1 MAKESDEAGD
11 SISRILSGSSVI
23 FAASLINKAI
33 SFAASVFMAVILGDT
48 GYGMVA
54 LVLTFYFV
62 MSSLF
67 NLGLPEGVA
76 RNYPRATDES
86 EQRGLLVTPFVVAM
100 PLAIVGSGVLFLA
113 AEPISVGVFGDPDLV
128 IVLRII
134 SIAVPLNVLLNL
146 LLGALRAVEKPAE
159 RSLAQSIVFP
169 IARFSLIIALVTL
182 GYNAAGAAGAYVGAA
197 ALAAVI
203 ALYYVHKHTP
213 LFDQNITANLQPRS
227 LLSFSIP
234 LMGSAIIIKLMN
246 NADTLLIGAL
256 IDPVGSVGQYNA
268 AFVLA
273 QITLLFYT
281 SLGFMYVPEVSRL
294 HEKGGD
300 EEAKDVYQAMT
311 KWILFM
317 SLPFTLTALVFP
329 EFVLTFIYSPAYTQA
344 TLPFV
349 VLTLGLLTHVV
360 VGHNKNTLIALGNTR
375 VILVTD
381 VTTLLINI
389 ILNVVL
395 IPIYGILGAAV
406 ATGAAYVIRNVALT
420 AYLYAEYGIQPFTR
434 DLLLTA
440 VLPVAVAATIVS
452 VAATPS
458 LLVVFLTTFVL
469 VVVTVGSYLRYGVTA
484 ADLLIVNRME
494 CRFDINFDP
503 LRDVHNRLR

>member
-1 MAKESDEAGD
+1 MVKESDEAGD

-23 FAASLINKAI
+23 FAASIINKAI
-33 SFAASVFMAVILGDT
+33 SFAASVFMASILGDT

-62 MSSLF
+62 LSSLF

-76 RNYPRATDES
+76 RNYQRTTDQS
-86 EQRGLLVTPFVVAM
+86 DRRGLLVTPFIVAM
-100 PLAIVGSGVLFLA
+100 PLAIVGSSVLFLI
-113 AEPISVGVFGDPDLV
+113 AEPISVAVFGDPKLV
-128 IVLRII
+128 VVLQVI
-134 SIAVPLNVLLNL
+134 SIAIPLNVSLNL
-146 LLGALRAVEKPAE
+146 LLGALRAVERPVE
-159 RSLAQSIVFP
+159 RSLAQSIIFP
-169 IARFSLIIALVTL
+169 IVRFSLIIALVTL
-182 GYNAAGAAGAYVGAA
+182 GYDSAGAAGAYVGAA

-213 LFDQNITANLQPRS
+213 LFDQSVTANLQPRS

-234 LMGSAIIIKLMN
+234 LMGSAIIIRLMN
-246 NADTLLIGAL
+246 NADTVLIGAL

-294 HEKGGD
+294 HKREGK

-317 SLPFTLTALVFP
+317 SLPFTLTALIFP
-329 EFVLTFIYSPAYTQA
+329 EFVLTFIYTPAYTQA

-375 VILVTD
+375 AILATD
-381 VTTLLINI
+381 ITTLLANI

-395 IPIYGILGAAV
+395 IPIYGILGAAA

-420 AYLYAEYGIQPFTR
+420 AYLYAEYDIQPFTQ

-440 VLPVAVAATIVS
+440 VLPVAVAATIFLT
-452 VAATPS
+452 AFTPS
-458 LLVVFLTTFVL
+458 FPTVFFTTFVL
-469 VVVTVGSYLRYGVTA
+469 VVVTAGSYLRYGVSA
-484 ADLLIVNRME
+484 ADLLIVNKIE
-494 CRFDINFDP
+494 SRFDVDLDA
-503 LRDVHNRLR
+503 LRSVHNRLR